1 MTSAA
6 TLTRETFKT
15 SRLLE
20 YFSEKELT
28 LQTGH
33 EPERWPE
40 VVAKELIDNS
50 LDACEEADVLPE
62 IAVTVTENTI
72 SVQDNGPGL
81 PPGVIEDIL
90 DFSVRASSKDAYIS
104 PTRGAQGNALKTV
117 MAIPYVLSGCQRGEV
132 AVTSQGQRHRIFVTV
147 DRIAQRPEIQ
157 HQVEDDVVRN
167 GTEITVTWPDSAC
180 SDLTEAQ
187 GQFLQMVE
195 IYALLNPHASF
206 AVHGGEDAHHLT
218 RTASTCGKWVASD
231 PTSAH
236 WYNPDQLRALMA
248 CYIVHERDGGR
259 ARTVPRVRERVP
271 GSVLD
276 GQAEGHPGESQGR
289 RGASAG
295 SRV

>member
-104 PTRGAQGNALKTV
+104 PTRGVQGNALKTV

-167 GTEITVTWPDSAC
+167 GTEITVTWPDSAY
-180 SDLTEAQ
+180 AQ
-187 GQFLQMVE
+187 
-195 IYALLNPHASF
+195 I
-206 AVHGGEDAHHLT
+206 
-218 RTASTCGKWVASD
+218 
-231 PTSAH
+231 
-236 WYNPDQLRALMA
+236 
-248 CYIVHERDGGR
+248 
-259 ARTVPRVRERVP
+259 
-271 GSVLD
+271 
-276 GQAEGHPGESQGR
+276 
-289 RGASAG
+289 
-295 SRV
+295 